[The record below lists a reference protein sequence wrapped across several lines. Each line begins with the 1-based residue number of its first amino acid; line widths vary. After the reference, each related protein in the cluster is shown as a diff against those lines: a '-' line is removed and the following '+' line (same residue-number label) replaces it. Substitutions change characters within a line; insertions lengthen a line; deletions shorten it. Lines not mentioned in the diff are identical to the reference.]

1 MQKCFLSTVATD
13 VLVLKYQALSIHS
26 ADQIT
31 FALEQFQRK
40 VFRLKG
46 TTLEYRVTFWNII
59 SSWIRVN
66 WFENLTLLSQLYLH
80 GKISQRMVSDCE
92 IGTWLALSICVKL
105 CFGAF
110 NFTHIMITYLGL
122 NYSGSSESVSWLLMP
137 WLLVS
142 PGYQYPWYWLWR
154 RRCTVTSP
162 CVSPGHQY
170 PWYWLWSSR
179 CTVTPLI
186 GRTHT

>member
-1 MQKCFLSTVATD
+1 MEMQKCFLSTVATD

-66 WFENLTLLSQLYLH
+66 WFENLALLSQLYLH

-92 IGTWLALSICVKL
+92 IGPTK
-105 CFGAF
+105 
-110 NFTHIMITYLGL
+110 
-122 NYSGSSESVSWLLMP
+122 
-137 WLLVS
+137 
-142 PGYQYPWYWLWR
+142 
-154 RRCTVTSP
+154 
-162 CVSPGHQY
+162 
-170 PWYWLWSSR
+170 
-179 CTVTPLI
+179 
-186 GRTHT
+186 